1 MVTTERLPPRTIWAD
16 VKRSRRPAPNALS
29 RPDGPRSTAPCT
41 RTVSSSSTV
50 SAGLRDRRTAT
61 APVTWGVAMEVPPKT
76 MYPPGTEERMLSP
89 GALTSG
95 LTDPSQGEDP
105 WPLKKA
111 MSSRRS
117 VAPTAKDS
125 AYVPGLRTLPGSGP
139 SLPAANAGK
148 IPAARKA
155 WTSGRNSAMQP
166 ALEKPQELFTT
177 SGALAGSPPGARNH
191 WKISWKA
198 DVKPKPRL
206 FQALAAIH

>member
-50 SAGLRDRRTAT
+50 SAGLRDLRTAT

-95 LTDPSQGEDP
+95 LTDPSQGEGP
-105 WPLKKA
+105 WPLK
-111 MSSRRS
+111 
-117 VAPTAKDS
+117 
-125 AYVPGLRTLPGSGP
+125 
-139 SLPAANAGK
+139 
-148 IPAARKA
+148 
-155 WTSGRNSAMQP
+155 
-166 ALEKPQELFTT
+166 KPQELFTT

-191 WKISWKA
+191 WKISWKT
-198 DVKPKPRL
+198 DVKPKPRS